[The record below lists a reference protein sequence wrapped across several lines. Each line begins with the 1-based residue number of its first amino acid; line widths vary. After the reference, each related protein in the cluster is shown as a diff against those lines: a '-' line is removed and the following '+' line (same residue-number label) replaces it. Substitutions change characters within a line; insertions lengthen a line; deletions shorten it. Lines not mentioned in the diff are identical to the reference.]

1 MASLEAK
8 KKALFAFSGPMAA
21 VATPY
26 DKNGHLDTSHIK
38 AYASYLARI
47 GVQGVYIIGTTGEG
61 YSLSLAEKLSLV
73 EAWRTALDALP
84 ADRRLVAVVNVSST
98 VVTEA
103 VTLAARVEELGFD
116 GVALLPPIYYVAPSK
131 DHLVEY
137 ISDIQSRGAPN
148 TPLLYYHIPSFTGE
162 LKFELESFL
171 ESALH
176 SIPQLCALKFTD
188 SNLIR
193 FASIQTKF
201 GDRINFFAGFDE
213 TLLTVRALG
222 GRTAICATFS
232 FADSVAHYR
241 ALVEAFDGHDLKKAQ
256 HHQSAIADICAKL
269 REGGNFFASLKRELN
284 KAVAGEGLFF
294 GTPRSPILIK

>member
-1 MASLEAK
+1 MPFPDRWPQWQRLTTRTGKHQAASSFNTTK
-8 KKALFAFSGPMAA
+8 PQ
-21 VATPY
+21 TICCR
-26 DKNGHLDTSHIK
+26 HLDTSHIK

-162 LKFELESFL
+162 LKCKY
-171 ESALH
+171 
-176 SIPQLCALKFTD
+176 Q
-188 SNLIR
+188 
-193 FASIQTKF
+193 
-201 GDRINFFAGFDE
+201 G
-213 TLLTVRALG
+213 V
-222 GRTAICATFS
+222 
-232 FADSVAHYR
+232 
-241 ALVEAFDGHDLKKAQ
+241 
-256 HHQSAIADICAKL
+256 
-269 REGGNFFASLKRELN
+269 
-284 KAVAGEGLFF
+284 
-294 GTPRSPILIK
+294 